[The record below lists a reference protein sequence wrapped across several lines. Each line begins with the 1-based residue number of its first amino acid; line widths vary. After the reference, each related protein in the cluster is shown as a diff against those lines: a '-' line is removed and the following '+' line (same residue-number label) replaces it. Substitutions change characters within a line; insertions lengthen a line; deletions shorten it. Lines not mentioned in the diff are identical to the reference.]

1 MKKNHIIISVLL
13 ILFFSLSGKSQNA
26 DSLLSY
32 MDKLMLAPSDKE
44 AIVNIILIDKNGKE
58 KVRKAEMKQKGVDL
72 KLYRYIYPES
82 QAGISTLSLPGGIMW
97 LYLPAFGKPTKIT
110 MLAKSQTFTGT
121 DFSYEDMENKP
132 YADRYTPTLLNND
145 SSDDYLLNLIPIS
158 PKSKY
163 SKIELYLDK
172 DLYHPKKMVYYDIR
186 GNLYK
191 VAVYNYAKQ
200 GNYWY
205 AKELLMTNLMKAH
218 STKIIMEEIKFDQGL
233 SDDIFTVEKLKQD

>member
-1 MKKNHIIISVLL
+1 MKNIYIVISVLL
-13 ILFFSLSGKSQNA
+13 IFVFSLDGRSQNA

-58 KVRKAEMKQKGVDL
+58 KVRKAVMKQKGVDL

-82 QAGISTLSLPGGIMW
+82 QAGISTLSLPDGVMW

-132 YADRYTPTLLNND
+132 YAERYKPTLLKND
-145 SSDDYLLNLIPIS
+145 ESDDYLINMIPIS

-163 SKIELYLDK
+163 SKIELYIDNN
-172 DLYHPKKMVYYDIR
+172 LYHPNKMVYYDIR

-191 VAVYNYAKQ
+191 VAVYSYAKQ
-200 GNYWY
+200 DNYWY
-205 AKELLMTNLMKAH
+205 AKELIMTNLMKAH

-233 SDDIFTVEKLKQD
+233 SDDIFTVDKLKQD